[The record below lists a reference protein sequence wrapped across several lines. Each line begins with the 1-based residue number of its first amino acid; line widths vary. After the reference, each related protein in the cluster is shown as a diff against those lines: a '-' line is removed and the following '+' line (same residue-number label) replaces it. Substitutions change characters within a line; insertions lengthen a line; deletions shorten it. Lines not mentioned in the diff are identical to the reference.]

1 MGEAILTCSA
11 LRAEPWR
18 GRDRTNYALLAGGGA
33 LERAGDTDTRGR
45 RQKHTK
51 AVSTRYGPAPHAA
64 FLTLRRN
71 LLEGAETDGREQP
84 APCDAA
90 KGGGVLQREAVG
102 GGPLGGSLGGD
113 PGIAKGGAMHSAACL
128 GVGGSDWVGGGVAPS
143 QGPRQSGGWGWDP
156 DWALGFWAGQDPDW
170 AP

>member
-1 MGEAILTCSA
+1 MLRFLPYEETCWKGQ
-11 LRAEPWR
+11 R
-18 GRDRTNYALLAGGGA
+18 RTGGSSRLLATQLSGGGSYS
-33 LERAGDTDTRGR
+33 ER
-45 RQKHTK
+45 QW
-51 AVSTRYGPAPHAA
+51 
-64 FLTLRRN
+64 
-71 LLEGAETDGREQP
+71 
-84 APCDAA
+84 
-90 KGGGVLQREAVG
+90 